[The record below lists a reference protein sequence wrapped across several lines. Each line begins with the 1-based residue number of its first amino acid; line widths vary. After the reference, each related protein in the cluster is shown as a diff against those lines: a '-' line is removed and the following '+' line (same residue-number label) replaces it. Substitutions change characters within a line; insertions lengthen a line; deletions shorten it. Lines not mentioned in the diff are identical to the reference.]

1 MMKKRFLAMVL
12 AAVMLMTAMVGC
24 GGDNAA
30 QNDGNTGNG
39 ATGDTIKIG
48 GLAPLTGDVSVY
60 GVAVD
65 NGIKLAVEEI
75 NADGGILGKQI
86 DYIVY
91 DEKGDATEAVNA
103 YNKLVQSDKV
113 VAVIGDVTS
122 KPTLAVAQQA
132 AKDKIPMITAT
143 GTAENITETGDNI
156 FRACFIDPFQGELMA
171 SYASKKL
178 EKKTAA
184 IIYNISDDYSKGLYE
199 AFEAASKDLGIE
211 VVQVEGYGKGTVD
224 FKAQLTNIKSKNPDV
239 IFLPVYYQDVAL
251 IAVQAKELGIE
262 AQFLGADGW
271 DGVTGQVD
279 ASNMDAVNGAYFCS
293 QYSAQSD
300 DPNMQAF
307 LEKYKE
313 TYGMDASQFS
323 VLGYDAMKMLA
334 QAITEAGSTDSAAVT
349 EALAGIDFTGLTGH
363 MTFDENRNP
372 VKSAAITQI
381 ENGEYQFIEFYEK

>member
-1 MMKKRFLAMVL
+1 MKKRFLAMVL
-12 AAVMLMTAMVGC
+12 AAAMMLTAMVGC
-24 GGDNAA
+24 GN
-30 QNDGNTGNG
+30 GNTQDGGNANNAG

-65 NGIKLAVEEI
+65 NGVKMAVEEI
-75 NADGGILGKQI
+75 NADGGVLGKQI
-86 DYIVY
+86 EYIVY

-103 YNKLVQSDKV
+103 YNKLVKSDNV
-113 VAVIGDVTS
+113 VAIVGDVTS

-132 AKDKIPMITAT
+132 AKDKIPLITAS
-143 GTAENITETGDNI
+143 GTAENITQAGENI

-199 AFEAASKDLGIE
+199 AFEAAAGDLGIE

-271 DGVTGQVD
+271 DGVIGQVD
-279 ASNMDAVNGAYFCS
+279 ESNMDAVNGAYFCS

-300 DPNMQAF
+300 DPNLQAF
-307 LEKYKE
+307 LSKYKE
-313 TYGMDASQFS
+313 TYGMDASQFA

-334 QAITEAGSTDSAAVT
+334 QAISEAGSTDSAAIT
-349 EALAGIDFTGLTGH
+349 SAMAAIDFTGLTGH

-381 ENGEYQFIEFYEK
+381 DNGEYKFIEYYEK

>member
-1 MMKKRFLAMVL
+1 
-12 AAVMLMTAMVGC
+12 MLTAMVGC
-24 GGDNAA
+24 GN
-30 QNDGNTGNG
+30 GNTQDGGNANNAG

-65 NGIKLAVEEI
+65 NGVKMAVEEI
-75 NADGGILGKQI
+75 NADGGVLGKQI
-86 DYIVY
+86 EYIVY

-103 YNKLVQSDKV
+103 YNKLVQSDNV
-113 VAVIGDVTS
+113 VAIVGDVTS

-132 AKDKIPMITAT
+132 AKDKIPLITAS
-143 GTAENITETGDNI
+143 GTAENITQAGENI

-199 AFEAASKDLGIE
+199 AFEAAAGDLGIE

-271 DGVTGQVD
+271 DGVIGQVD
-279 ASNMDAVNGAYFCS
+279 ESNMDAVNGAYFCS

-300 DPNMQAF
+300 DPNLQAF
-307 LEKYKE
+307 LSKYKE
-313 TYGMDASQFS
+313 TYGMDASQFA

-334 QAITEAGSTDSAAVT
+334 QAISEAGSTDSAAIT
-349 EALAGIDFTGLTGH
+349 SAMAAIDFTGLTGH

-381 ENGEYQFIEFYEK
+381 DNGEYKFIEYYEK

>member
-1 MMKKRFLAMVL
+1 MKKRFLAMVL
-12 AAVMLMTAMVGC
+12 AAAMMLTAMVGC
-24 GGDNAA
+24 GN
-30 QNDGNTGNG
+30 GNTQDGGNANNAG

-65 NGIKLAVEEI
+65 NGVKMAVEEI
-75 NADGGILGKQI
+75 NADGGVLGKQI
-86 DYIVY
+86 EYIVY

-103 YNKLVQSDKV
+103 YNKLVQSDNV
-113 VAVIGDVTS
+113 VAIVGDVTS

-132 AKDKIPMITAT
+132 AKDKIPLITAS
-143 GTAENITETGDNI
+143 GTAENITQAGENI

-199 AFEAASKDLGIE
+199 AFEAAAGDLGIE

-271 DGVTGQVD
+271 DGVIGQVD
-279 ASNMDAVNGAYFCS
+279 ESNMDAVNGAYFCS
-293 QYSAQSD
+293 QCSAQSD
-300 DPNMQAF
+300 HPNLQEF
-307 LEKYKE
+307 LSKYKE
-313 TYGMDASQFS
+313 TYGMDASQFA

-334 QAITEAGSTDSAAVT
+334 QAISEAGSTDSAAIT
-349 EALAGIDFTGLTGH
+349 SAMAAIDFTGLTGH

-381 ENGEYQFIEFYEK
+381 DNGEYKFIEYYEK

>member
-1 MMKKRFLAMVL
+1 MKKRFLAMVL
-12 AAVMLMTAMVGC
+12 AAAMMLTAMVGC
-24 GGDNAA
+24 GN
-30 QNDGNTGNG
+30 GNTQDGGNANNAG

-65 NGIKLAVEEI
+65 NGVKMAVEEI
-75 NADGGILGKQI
+75 NADGGVLGKQI
-86 DYIVY
+86 EYIVY

-103 YNKLVQSDKV
+103 YNKLVQSDNV
-113 VAVIGDVTS
+113 VAIVGDVTS

-132 AKDKIPMITAT
+132 AKDKIPLITAS
-143 GTAENITETGDNI
+143 GTAENITQAGENI

-184 IIYNISDDYSKGLYE
+184 DDYSKGLYE
-199 AFEAASKDLGIE
+199 AFEAAAGDLGIE

-262 AQFLGADGW
+262 AQFLGADGSARW
-271 DGVTGQVD
+271 TRAIWMRSMARISA
-279 ASNMDAVNGAYFCS
+279 ASIPHRATTRICRRSCRNIRKPMAW
-293 QYSAQSD
+293 
-300 DPNMQAF
+300 MQAS
-307 LEKYKE
+307 LRYWA
-313 TYGMDASQFS
+313 TT
-323 VLGYDAMKMLA
+323 L
-334 QAITEAGSTDSAAVT
+334 
-349 EALAGIDFTGLTGH
+349 
-363 MTFDENRNP
+363 
-372 VKSAAITQI
+372 
-381 ENGEYQFIEFYEK
+381 

>member
-1 MMKKRFLAMVL
+1 MKKRFLAMVL
-12 AAVMLMTAMVGC
+12 AAAMMLTAMVGC
-24 GGDNAA
+24 GN
-30 QNDGNTGNG
+30 GNTQDGGNANNAG

-65 NGIKLAVEEI
+65 NGVKMAVEEI
-75 NADGGILGKQI
+75 NADGGVLGKQI
-86 DYIVY
+86 EYIVY

-103 YNKLVQSDKV
+103 YNKLVQSDNV
-113 VAVIGDVTS
+113 VAIVGDVTS

-132 AKDKIPMITAT
+132 AKDKIPLITAS
-143 GTAENITETGDNI
+143 GTAENITQAGENI

-199 AFEAASKDLGIE
+199 AFEAAAGDLGIE

-271 DGVTGQVD
+271 DGVIGQVD
-279 ASNMDAVNGAYFCS
+279 ESNMDAVNGAYFCS

-300 DPNMQAF
+300 DPNLQAF
-307 LEKYKE
+307 LSKYKE
-313 TYGMDASQFS
+313 TYGMDASQFA

-334 QAITEAGSTDSAAVT
+334 QAISEADSTDSAAIT
-349 EALAGIDFTGLTGH
+349 SAMAAIDFTGLTGH

-381 ENGEYQFIEFYEK
+381 DNGEYKFIEYYEK

>member
-1 MMKKRFLAMVL
+1 MKKRFLAMDL
-12 AAVMLMTAMVGC
+12 AAAMMLSSMVGC
-24 GGDNAA
+24 GN
-30 QNDGNTGNG
+30 GNTQDGGNANNAG

-65 NGIKLAVEEI
+65 NGVKMAVEEI
-75 NADGGILGKQI
+75 NADGGVLGKQI
-86 DYIVY
+86 EYIVY

-103 YNKLVQSDKV
+103 YNKLVQSDNV
-113 VAVIGDVTS
+113 VAIVGDVTS

-132 AKDKIPMITAT
+132 AKDKIPLITAS
-143 GTAENITETGDNI
+143 GTAENITQAGENI

-199 AFEAASKDLGIE
+199 AFEAAAGDLGIE

-271 DGVTGQVD
+271 DGVIGQVD
-279 ASNMDAVNGAYFCS
+279 ESNMDAVNGAYFCS

-300 DPNMQAF
+300 DPNLQAF
-307 LEKYKE
+307 LSKYKE
-313 TYGMDASQFS
+313 TYGMDASQFA

-334 QAITEAGSTDSAAVT
+334 QAISEAGSTDSAAIT
-349 EALAGIDFTGLTGH
+349 SAMAAIDFTGLTGH

-381 ENGEYQFIEFYEK
+381 DNGEYKFIEYYEK

>member
-1 MMKKRFLAMVL
+1 MKKRFLAMVL
-12 AAVMLMTAMVGC
+12 AAAMMLTAMVGC
-24 GGDNAA
+24 GN
-30 QNDGNTGNG
+30 GNTQDGGNANNAG

-65 NGIKLAVEEI
+65 NGVKMAVEEI
-75 NADGGILGKQI
+75 NADGGVLGKQI
-86 DYIVY
+86 EYIVY

-103 YNKLVQSDKV
+103 YNKLVQSDNV
-113 VAVIGDVTS
+113 VAIVGDVTS

-132 AKDKIPMITAT
+132 AKDKIPLITAS
-143 GTAENITETGDNI
+143 GTAENITQAGENI

-199 AFEAASKDLGIE
+199 AFEAAAGDLGIE

-224 FKAQLTNIKSKNPDV
+224 FKAQLTNIKSKTPDV

-271 DGVTGQVD
+271 DGVIGQVD
-279 ASNMDAVNGAYFCS
+279 ESNMDAVNGAYFCS

-300 DPNMQAF
+300 DPNLQAF
-307 LEKYKE
+307 LSKYKE
-313 TYGMDASQFS
+313 TYGMDASQFA

-334 QAITEAGSTDSAAVT
+334 QAISEAGSTDSAAIT
-349 EALAGIDFTGLTGH
+349 SAMAAIDFTGLTGH

-381 ENGEYQFIEFYEK
+381 DNGEYKFIEYYEK

>member
-1 MMKKRFLAMVL
+1 MKKRFLAMVL
-12 AAVMLMTAMVGC
+12 AAAMMLTAMVGC
-24 GGDNAA
+24 GN
-30 QNDGNTGNG
+30 GNTQDGGNANNAG

-65 NGIKLAVEEI
+65 NGVKMAVEEI
-75 NADGGILGKQI
+75 NADGGVLGKQI
-86 DYIVY
+86 EYIVY

-103 YNKLVQSDKV
+103 YNKLVQSDNV
-113 VAVIGDVTS
+113 VAIVGDVTS

-132 AKDKIPMITAT
+132 AKDKIPLITAS
-143 GTAENITETGDNI
+143 GTAENITQAGENI

-199 AFEAASKDLGIE
+199 AFEAAAGDLGIE

-239 IFLPVYYQDVAL
+239 IFLPVYYQVVAL

-271 DGVTGQVD
+271 DGVIGQVD
-279 ASNMDAVNGAYFCS
+279 ESNMDAVNGAYFCS

-300 DPNMQAF
+300 DPNLQAF
-307 LEKYKE
+307 LSKYKE
-313 TYGMDASQFS
+313 TYGMDASQFA

-334 QAITEAGSTDSAAVT
+334 QAISEAGSTDSAAIT
-349 EALAGIDFTGLTGH
+349 SAMAAIDFTGLTGH

-381 ENGEYQFIEFYEK
+381 DNGEYKFIEYYEK

>member
-1 MMKKRFLAMVL
+1 MKKRFLAMVL
-12 AAVMLMTAMVGC
+12 AAAMMLTAMVGC
-24 GGDNAA
+24 GN
-30 QNDGNTGNG
+30 GNTQDGGNANNAG

-65 NGIKLAVEEI
+65 NGVKMAVEEI
-75 NADGGILGKQI
+75 NADGGVLGKQI
-86 DYIVY
+86 EYIVY

-103 YNKLVQSDKV
+103 YNKLVQSDNV
-113 VAVIGDVTS
+113 VAIVGDVTS

-132 AKDKIPMITAT
+132 AKDKIPLITAS
-143 GTAENITETGDNI
+143 GTAENITQAGENI

-199 AFEAASKDLGIE
+199 AFEAAAGDLGIE

-271 DGVTGQVD
+271 DGVIGQVD
-279 ASNMDAVNGAYFCS
+279 ESNMDAVNGAYFCS

-300 DPNMQAF
+300 DPNLQAF
-307 LEKYKE
+307 LSKYKE
-313 TYGMDASQFS
+313 TYGMDASQFA

-334 QAITEAGSTDSAAVT
+334 QAISEAGSTDSAAIT
-349 EALAGIDFTGLTGH
+349 SAMAAIDFTGLTGH

-381 ENGEYQFIEFYEK
+381 DNG

>member
-1 MMKKRFLAMVL
+1 MKKRFLGMVL
-12 AAVMLMTAMVGC
+12 AAAMMLTAMVGC
-24 GGDNAA
+24 GN
-30 QNDGNTGNG
+30 GNTQDGGNANNAG

-65 NGIKLAVEEI
+65 NGVKMAVEEI
-75 NADGGILGKQI
+75 NADGGVLGKQI
-86 DYIVY
+86 EYIVY

-103 YNKLVQSDKV
+103 YNKLVQSDNV
-113 VAVIGDVTS
+113 VAIVGDVTS

-132 AKDKIPMITAT
+132 AKDKIPLITAS
-143 GTAENITETGDNI
+143 GTAENITQAGENI

-199 AFEAASKDLGIE
+199 AFEAVAGDLGIE

-271 DGVTGQVD
+271 DGVIGQVD
-279 ASNMDAVNGAYFCS
+279 ESNMDAVNGAYFCS

-300 DPNMQAF
+300 DPNLQAF
-307 LEKYKE
+307 LSKYKE
-313 TYGMDASQFS
+313 TYGMDASQFA

-334 QAITEAGSTDSAAVT
+334 QAISEAGSTDSAAIT
-349 EALAGIDFTGLTGH
+349 SAMAAIDFTGLTGH

-381 ENGEYQFIEFYEK
+381 DNGEYKFIEYYEK

>member
-1 MMKKRFLAMVL
+1 MKKRFLAMVL
-12 AAVMLMTAMVGC
+12 AAAMMLTAMVGC
-24 GGDNAA
+24 GNGTTQDGGNANNA
-30 QNDGNTGNG
+30 G

-65 NGIKLAVEEI
+65 NGVKMAVEEI
-75 NADGGILGKQI
+75 NADGGVLGKQI
-86 DYIVY
+86 EYIVY

-103 YNKLVQSDKV
+103 YNKLVQSDNV
-113 VAVIGDVTS
+113 VAIVGDVTS

-132 AKDKIPMITAT
+132 AKDKIPLITAS
-143 GTAENITETGDNI
+143 GTAENITQAGENI

-199 AFEAASKDLGIE
+199 AFEAAAGDLGIE

-271 DGVTGQVD
+271 DGVIGQVD
-279 ASNMDAVNGAYFCS
+279 ESNMDAVNGAYFCS

-300 DPNMQAF
+300 DPNLQAF
-307 LEKYKE
+307 LSKYKE
-313 TYGMDASQFS
+313 TYGMDASQFA

-334 QAITEAGSTDSAAVT
+334 QAISEAGSTDSAAIT
-349 EALAGIDFTGLTGH
+349 SAMAAIDFTGLTGH

-381 ENGEYQFIEFYEK
+381 DNGEYKFIEYYEK

>member
-1 MMKKRFLAMVL
+1 MKKRFLAMVL
-12 AAVMLMTAMVGC
+12 AAAMMLTAMVGC
-24 GGDNAA
+24 GN
-30 QNDGNTGNG
+30 GNTQDGGNANNAG

-65 NGIKLAVEEI
+65 NGVKMAVEEI
-75 NADGGILGKQI
+75 NADGGVLGKQI
-86 DYIVY
+86 EYIVY

-103 YNKLVQSDKV
+103 YNKLVQSDNV
-113 VAVIGDVTS
+113 VAIIGDVTS

-132 AKDKIPMITAT
+132 AKDKIPLITAS
-143 GTAENITETGDNI
+143 GTAENITQAGENI

-199 AFEAASKDLGIE
+199 AFEAAAGDLGIE

-271 DGVTGQVD
+271 DGVIGQVD
-279 ASNMDAVNGAYFCS
+279 ESNMDAVNGAYFCS

-300 DPNMQAF
+300 DPKLQAF
-307 LEKYKE
+307 LSKYKE
-313 TYGMDASQFS
+313 TYGMDASQFA

-334 QAITEAGSTDSAAVT
+334 QAISEAGSTDSAAIT
-349 EALAGIDFTGLTGH
+349 SAMAAIDFTGLTGH

-381 ENGEYQFIEFYEK
+381 DNGEYKFIEYYEK

>member
-1 MMKKRFLAMVL
+1 MKKRFLAMVL
-12 AAVMLMTAMVGC
+12 AAAMMLTAMVGC
-24 GGDNAA
+24 GN
-30 QNDGNTGNG
+30 GNTQDGGNANNAG

-65 NGIKLAVEEI
+65 NGVKMAVEEI
-75 NADGGILGKQI
+75 NADGGVLGKQI
-86 DYIVY
+86 EYIVY

-103 YNKLVQSDKV
+103 YNKLVQSDNV
-113 VAVIGDVTS
+113 VAIVGDVTS

-132 AKDKIPMITAT
+132 AKDKIPLITAS
-143 GTAENITETGDNI
+143 GTAENITQAGENI

-199 AFEAASKDLGIE
+199 AFEAAAGDLGIE

-262 AQFLGADGW
+262 AQFLGTDGW
-271 DGVTGQVD
+271 DGVIGQVD
-279 ASNMDAVNGAYFCS
+279 ESNMDAVNGAYFCS

-300 DPNMQAF
+300 DPNLQAF
-307 LEKYKE
+307 LSKYKE
-313 TYGMDASQFS
+313 TYGMDASQFA

-334 QAITEAGSTDSAAVT
+334 QAISEAGSTDSAAIT
-349 EALAGIDFTGLTGH
+349 SAMAAIDFTGLTGH

-381 ENGEYQFIEFYEK
+381 DNGEYKFIEYYEK

>member
-1 MMKKRFLAMVL
+1 MKKRFLAMVL
-12 AAVMLMTAMVGC
+12 AAAMMLTAMVGC
-24 GGDNAA
+24 GN
-30 QNDGNTGNG
+30 GNTQDGGNANNAG

-65 NGIKLAVEEI
+65 NGVKMEVEEI
-75 NADGGILGKQI
+75 NADGGVLGKQI
-86 DYIVY
+86 EYIVY

-103 YNKLVQSDKV
+103 YNKLVQSDNV
-113 VAVIGDVTS
+113 VAIVGDVTS
-122 KPTLAVAQQA
+122 KPTLAGAQQA
-132 AKDKIPMITAT
+132 AKDKIPLITAS
-143 GTAENITETGDNI
+143 GTAENITQAGENI

-199 AFEAASKDLGIE
+199 AFEAAAGDLGIE

-271 DGVTGQVD
+271 DGVIGQVD
-279 ASNMDAVNGAYFCS
+279 ESNMDAVNGAYFCS

-300 DPNMQAF
+300 DPNLQAF
-307 LEKYKE
+307 LSKYKE
-313 TYGMDASQFS
+313 TYGMDASQFA

-334 QAITEAGSTDSAAVT
+334 QAISEAGSTDSAAIT
-349 EALAGIDFTGLTGH
+349 SAMAAIDFTGLTGH

-381 ENGEYQFIEFYEK
+381 DNGEYKFIEYYEK

>member
-1 MMKKRFLAMVL
+1 MVL
-12 AAVMLMTAMVGC
+12 AAAMMLTAMVGC
-24 GGDNAA
+24 GN
-30 QNDGNTGNG
+30 GNTQDGGNANNAG

-65 NGIKLAVEEI
+65 NGVKMAVEEI
-75 NADGGILGKQI
+75 NADGGVLGKQI
-86 DYIVY
+86 EYIVY

-103 YNKLVQSDKV
+103 YNKLVQSDNV
-113 VAVIGDVTS
+113 VAIVGDVTS

-132 AKDKIPMITAT
+132 AKDKIPLITAS
-143 GTAENITETGDNI
+143 GTAENITQAGENI

-199 AFEAASKDLGIE
+199 AFEAAAGDLGIE

-271 DGVTGQVD
+271 DGVIGQVD
-279 ASNMDAVNGAYFCS
+279 ESNMDAVNGAYFCS

-300 DPNMQAF
+300 DPNLQAF
-307 LEKYKE
+307 LSKYKE
-313 TYGMDASQFS
+313 TYGMDASQFA

-334 QAITEAGSTDSAAVT
+334 QAISEAGSTDSAAIT
-349 EALAGIDFTGLTGH
+349 SAMAAIDFTGLTGH

-381 ENGEYQFIEFYEK
+381 DNGEYKFIEYYEK

>member
-1 MMKKRFLAMVL
+1 MKKRFLAMVL
-12 AAVMLMTAMVGC
+12 AAAMMLTAMVGC
-24 GGDNAA
+24 GN
-30 QNDGNTGNG
+30 GNTQDGGNANNAG

-65 NGIKLAVEEI
+65 NGVKMAVEEI
-75 NADGGILGKQI
+75 NADGGVLGKQI
-86 DYIVY
+86 EYIVY

-103 YNKLVQSDKV
+103 YNKLVQSDNV
-113 VAVIGDVTS
+113 VAIVGDVTS
-122 KPTLAVAQQA
+122 NPTLAVAQQA
-132 AKDKIPMITAT
+132 AKEKIPLITAS
-143 GTAENITETGDNI
+143 GTAENITQAGENI

-199 AFEAASKDLGIE
+199 AFEAAAGDLGIE

-271 DGVTGQVD
+271 DGVIGQVD
-279 ASNMDAVNGAYFCS
+279 ESNMDAVNGAYFCS

-300 DPNMQAF
+300 DPNLQAF
-307 LEKYKE
+307 LSKYKE
-313 TYGMDASQFS
+313 TYGMDASQFA

-334 QAITEAGSTDSAAVT
+334 QAISEAGSTDSAAIT
-349 EALAGIDFTGLTGH
+349 SAMAAIDFTGLTGH

-381 ENGEYQFIEFYEK
+381 DNGEYKFIEYYEK